1 VSPNSIE
8 EAAEFITVAV
18 NTFTADDTGTE
29 LASARFELYLE
40 GRRHPEF
47 REMLTQVRESFLSL
61 AMAVLTELG
70 LDASRESATALISL
84 MDGLTANQ
92 MYHPEFAL
100 TTEQLSA
107 VIAAHLRS
115 FKQS

>member
-1 VSPNSIE
+1 M
-8 EAAEFITVAV
+8 A
-18 NTFTADDTGTE
+18 
-29 LASARFELYLE
+29 ARFELYLE

-61 AMAVLTELG
+61 AMAVLTKLG
-70 LDASRESATALISL
+70 LDESRESATALISL

-100 TTEQLSA
+100 TTEQLTE
-107 VIAAHLRS
+107 VIASQLRHCERS
-115 FKQS
+115 AAISLCSVRLPRRCAPRNDD